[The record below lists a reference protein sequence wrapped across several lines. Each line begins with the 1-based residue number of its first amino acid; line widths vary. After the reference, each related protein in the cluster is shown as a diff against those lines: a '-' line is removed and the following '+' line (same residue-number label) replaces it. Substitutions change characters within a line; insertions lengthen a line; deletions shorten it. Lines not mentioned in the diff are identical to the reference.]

1 MLQHYPQPEPAVS
14 QVKLVDGPV
23 LSAEGGE
30 WSHRTSAK
38 RKTSTA
44 KKQLDFDVDGAALC
58 ILFGI
63 LLICNLTILIK
74 GTLFPENPPS
84 VLGITPMVVLS
95 GSMSGEAEEHIEVGE
110 RISIDHKFKYNASP
124 YLENEG
130 QYGALVPSFPR
141 RYSGERLQQYSASKT
156 YFAKVRR

>member
-1 MLQHYPQPEPAVS
+1 MQAYNTPWRLAAAYGLRRLAAHTAFGGIWRRESVAEHKKAVLQHYPQPEPAVS

-84 VLGITPMVVLS
+84 MLGITPMVVLS
-95 GSMSGEAEEHIEVGE
+95 GSMSGEAEEHIEV
-110 RISIDHKFKYNASP
+110 
-124 YLENEG
+124 
-130 QYGALVPSFPR
+130 
-141 RYSGERLQQYSASKT
+141 
-156 YFAKVRR
+156 